1 MNENLNLIDKIESIR
16 NKSEER
22 ILILDEKIKNLENQ
36 FNMILD
42 NYKNNDCNQQNDID
56 DNIDISIL
64 QQNIFEYIINERENN
79 INNINNIF
87 KIIVEDINKKNINCY
102 SNKNIKILLNDIK
115 IYLKE
120 KNKEIEN
127 KNDVLKFQNKE
138 INNKIKMQ
146 MIEQFEYINNRIKN
160 EFLIDNDNINEEI
173 INQTQNFLFE
183 IKKQMNLEK
192 LKR

>member
-1 MNENLNLIDKIESIR
+1 M
-16 NKSEER
+16 
-22 ILILDEKIKNLENQ
+22 
-36 FNMILD
+36 
-42 NYKNNDCNQQNDID
+42 
-56 DNIDISIL
+56 
-64 QQNIFEYIINERENN
+64 
-79 INNINNIF
+79 
-87 KIIVEDINKKNINCY
+87 
-102 SNKNIKILLNDIK
+102 LNDIK